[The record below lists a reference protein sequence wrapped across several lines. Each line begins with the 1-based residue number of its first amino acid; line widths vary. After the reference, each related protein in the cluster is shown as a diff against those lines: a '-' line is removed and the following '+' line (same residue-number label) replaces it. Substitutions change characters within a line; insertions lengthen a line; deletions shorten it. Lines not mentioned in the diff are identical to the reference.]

1 MSTLTPGT
9 KPTVT
14 TEERIPT
21 HRCKVCGCLWILY
34 PANPWAPKD
43 NPGYNGWWS
52 LGTNEVCGPCC
63 DNVAMGDQIET
74 LADAYK
80 AMRRRAHFP
89 AQRVDAAS
97 WVLLLLVNDEIS
109 AAKAREW
116 LRHYI
121 QDGVEDPLPAVE
133 ALP

>member
-1 MSTLTPGT
+1 MSTPELRTPGE
-9 KPTVT
+9 KAPL
-14 TEERIPT
+14 ERIPT
-21 HRCKVCGCLWILY
+21 HRCKVCGCLWILWQFKNE
-34 PANPWAPKD
+34 PAM
-43 NPGYNGWWS
+43 WS
-52 LGTNEVCGPCC
+52 LGTNEKCGPCC
-63 DNVAMGDQIET
+63 DNVAMGEQIET

-121 QDGVEDPLPAVE
+121 QDGVEDPLPTVE